1 MSDMTL
7 CSSLHC
13 PVKGDCF
20 RATAKPNPVRQS
32 YYNFEYSC
40 HEDNGFT
47 DFIKNKKKGWFLM
60 KSRKEIKV
68 DKKVFE
74 IADKLGKE
82 EILCQLSEECAEL
95 IQSCLKYRRTTKG
108 LTPKSEEEV
117 RENLFEELSDVLM
130 NIEQIKYLFDKELS
144 DTAVEN
150 VIEKWHSYKAD
161 RWYRRTFISQEEN

>member
-1 MSDMTL
+1 
-7 CSSLHC
+7 
-13 PVKGDCF
+13 
-20 RATAKPNPVRQS
+20 
-32 YYNFEYSC
+32 
-40 HEDNGFT
+40 
-47 DFIKNKKKGWFLM
+47 M

-82 EILCQLSEECAEL
+82 EILCQLSEECAKL

-108 LTPKSEEEV
+108 LTTKSEEEV

-144 DTAVEN
+144 DTSVEN

-161 RWYRRTFISQEEN
+161 RWYRRTFVSQEEN